1 MIKKNINKHLIAVGS
16 KLREKQDLVRN
27 LFCHLK
33 AAKRKAK

>member
-1 MIKKNINKHLIAVGS
+1 MNGHLVAARN
-16 KLREKQDLVRN
+16 KLREKQDLVQN